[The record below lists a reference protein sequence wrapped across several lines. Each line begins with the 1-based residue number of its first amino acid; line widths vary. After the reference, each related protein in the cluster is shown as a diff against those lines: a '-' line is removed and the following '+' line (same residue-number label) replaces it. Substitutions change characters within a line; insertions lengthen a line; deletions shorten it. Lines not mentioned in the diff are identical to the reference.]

1 MIILDCVAL
10 RAVKNPD
17 GTRWH
22 ETLDKRRASGEY
34 GQPVDGR
41 AEMRYR
47 CLLVER
53 WQQPD
58 TDGLRM
64 GCRPD

>member
-1 MIILDCVAL
+1 
-10 RAVKNPD
+10 
-17 GTRWH
+17 
-22 ETLDKRRASGEY
+22 
-34 GQPVDGR
+34 
-41 AEMRYR
+41 MRYR